1 MTDILHLPG
10 WKATKTRP
18 DGDELVIEAD
28 YIEPAVACTKCG
40 VIGRLYRHGT
50 KVLSFRDTPMH
61 GKTVLLKG
69 TAQRYRCRDC
79 GETFVQ
85 PLTGVE
91 SDRRM
96 TTRCVQ
102 FIRTQCLRD
111 TFTRIAELVGCTEGT
126 VRNIAADQI
135 QRLDGEFTPY
145 LPEWLGIDET
155 QLDRGM
161 RCVLTDVGRR
171 APIDILIDRDKHTVA
186 RWLYQFSDRS
196 TVKGVAMDMWRPYW
210 DTVKAV
216 LGEHVPVVIDKFH
229 VVRMA
234 NQSVDKVRI
243 RVQKEKDAKTRVA
256 WKRSKV
262 QLVKRPE
269 NLSESQRFNLD
280 MWLANEPEVAE
291 AYRLK
296 EAFFAIYDMS
306 KDEAI
311 AAYDAF
317 LKSVPASMKTEFGDL
332 TRAMKNWRT
341 EILAYFDYPITNGY
355 TEALNGMA
363 KVINRAGRGYS
374 FEVMRARILY
384 RPGRPKYRPVE
395 QQDEHLV
402 MRPSPRRKMIA
413 ERGNRCDGCGG
424 IYDDEELR
432 VCRTGVILDEI
443 DGSGMSLYCST
454 CYVRFHTEGG
464 FSGSHDSTHL
474 CE

>member
-1 MTDILHLPG
+1 
-10 WKATKTRP
+10 
-18 DGDELVIEAD
+18 
-28 YIEPAVACTKCG
+28 
-40 VIGRLYRHGT
+40 
-50 KVLSFRDTPMH
+50 
-61 GKTVLLKG
+61 
-69 TAQRYRCRDC
+69 
-79 GETFVQ
+79 
-85 PLTGVE
+85 
-91 SDRRM
+91 
-96 TTRCVQ
+96 
-102 FIRTQCLRD
+102 
-111 TFTRIAELVGCTEGT
+111 
-126 VRNIAADQI
+126 
-135 QRLDGEFTPY
+135 
-145 LPEWLGIDET
+145 
-155 QLDRGM
+155 
-161 RCVLTDVGRR
+161 
-171 APIDILIDRDKHTVA
+171 
-186 RWLYQFSDRS
+186 
-196 TVKGVAMDMWRPYW
+196 
-210 DTVKAV
+210 
-216 LGEHVPVVIDKFH
+216 
-229 VVRMA
+229 
-234 NQSVDKVRI
+234 
-243 RVQKEKDAKTRVA
+243 
-256 WKRSKV
+256 V

>member
-10 WKATKTRP
+10 WKATATRH
-18 DGDELVIEAD
+18 DGPELVIQAD
-28 YIEPAVACTKCG
+28 YIEPAVACIKCG
-40 VIGRLYRHGT
+40 VIDRLYRHGT
-50 KVLSFRDTPMH
+50 KVLNFRDTPMH
-61 GKTVLLKG
+61 GKTVMLEG
-69 TAQRYRCRDC
+69 TAQRYRCQDC

-85 PLTGVE
+85 PLMGVE
-91 SDRRM
+91 PGRRM
-96 TTRCVQ
+96 TSRCVE
-102 FIRTQCLRD
+102 FIRSQCLRD
-111 TFTRIAELVGCTEGT
+111 TFTRTAELVGCTEGT
-126 VRNIAADQI
+126 VRNIAGDQI
-135 QRLDGEFTPY
+135 KHLDGQFSPY
-145 LPEWLGIDET
+145 LPAWLGIDET

-171 APIDILIDRDKHTVA
+171 TPIDILIDRDKPTVA
-186 RWLYQFSDRS
+186 RWLYQFPDRS
-196 TVKGVAMDMWRPYW
+196 AVKGVAMDMWRPYR

-234 NQSVDKVRI
+234 NQAVDKVRI
-243 RVQKEKDAKTRVA
+243 RVQREKDTKTRVA

-296 EAFFAIYDMS
+296 EAFFAIYDKP

-341 EILAYFDYPITNGY
+341 EILAYFDYPDHQRLHGGP
-355 TEALNGMA
+355 ERDGEGHQPGRQGVQLRGHAGPHPVPPWQA
-363 KVINRAGRGYS
+363 KVPASRAAGRGS
-374 FEVMRARILY
+374 DTSLPASPDDCREGQPLRRVRRHLRRRGAARVPNRRRLGRRGRLGTEPLLLELLRAF
-384 RPGRPKYRPVE
+384 PHGGRF
-395 QQDEHLV
+395 QWL
-402 MRPSPRRKMIA
+402 S
-413 ERGNRCDGCGG
+413 
-424 IYDDEELR
+424 
-432 VCRTGVILDEI
+432 
-443 DGSGMSLYCST
+443 
-454 CYVRFHTEGG
+454 
-464 FSGSHDSTHL
+464 
-474 CE
+474 

>member
-10 WKATKTRP
+10 WKATATRH
-18 DGDELVIEAD
+18 DGPELVIQAD
-28 YIEPAVACTKCG
+28 YIEPAVACIKCG
-40 VIGRLYRHGT
+40 VIDRLYRHGT
-50 KVLSFRDTPMH
+50 KVLNFRDTPMH
-61 GKTVLLKG
+61 GKTVMLEG

-85 PLTGVE
+85 PLMGVE
-91 SDRRM
+91 PGRRM
-96 TTRCVQ
+96 TSRCVE
-102 FIRTQCLRD
+102 FIRSQCLRD
-111 TFTRIAELVGCTEGT
+111 TFTRTAELVGCTEGT
-126 VRNIAADQI
+126 VRNIAGDQI
-135 QRLDGEFTPY
+135 KHLDGQFSPY
-145 LPEWLGIDET
+145 LPAWLGIDET

-171 APIDILIDRDKHTVA
+171 TPIDILIDRDKPTVA
-186 RWLYQFSDRS
+186 RWLYQFPDRS
-196 TVKGVAMDMWRPYW
+196 AVKGVAMDMWRPYRG
-210 DTVKAV
+210 TVKAV

-234 NQSVDKVRI
+234 NQAVDKVRI
-243 RVQKEKDAKTRVA
+243 RVQREKDTKTRVA

-269 NLSESQRFNLD
+269 NLPESQRFNLD

-296 EAFFAIYDMS
+296 EAFFAIYDKP

-341 EILAYFDYPITNGY
+341 EILTYFDYPITNGY

-384 RPGRPKYRPVE
+384 RHGRPKYRPVE
-395 QQDEHLV
+395 QQDEV
-402 MRPSPRRKMIA
+402 AIRPSPRRRMIA
-413 ERGNRCDGCGG
+413 EKGNRCDGCGG
-424 IYDDEELR
+424 IYDDDELR
-432 VCRTGVILDEI
+432 VCRTGVGLEGVDA
-443 DGSGMSLYCST
+443 SGLSLYCSN
-454 CYVRFHTEGG
+454 CYVRFHTGDG

>member
-10 WKATKTRP
+10 WKASKTRIE
-18 DGDELVIEAD
+18 GDELIIEAD
-28 YIEPAVACTKCG
+28 YIEPAAACTKCG

-50 KVLSFRDTPMH
+50 KVLRFRDTPMH
-61 GKTVLLKG
+61 GKTVVLKG

-85 PLTGVE
+85 AVGGVE
-91 SDRRM
+91 TDRRM

-102 FIRTQCLRD
+102 FIRSQCLRD

-126 VRNIAADQI
+126 VRNIAGDQI
-135 QRLDGEFTPY
+135 QQMDADFRPY
-145 LPEWLGIDET
+145 LPQWLGIDET

-161 RCVLTDVGRR
+161 RCVLTDIGQRS
-171 APIDILIDRDKHTVA
+171 PIDILADRDKLTVV
-186 RWLYQFSDRS
+186 RWLYQFEDRS
-196 TVKGVAMDMWRPYW
+196 AVKGVAMDMWRPYK
-210 DTVKAV
+210 DAVHAV
-216 LGEHVPVVIDKFH
+216 LGAHVPVVIDKFH

-234 NQSVDKVRI
+234 NQAVDKVRI
-243 RVQKEKDAKTRVA
+243 RVQKAKDAKTRVA

-296 EAFFAIYDMS
+296 EAFFAIYGMP
-306 KDEAI
+306 KDDALK
-311 AAYDAF
+311 AYDDF
-317 LKSVPASMKTEFGDL
+317 LKSVPASMKAEFGDL

-355 TEALNGMA
+355 TESLNGLA

-374 FEVMRARILY
+374 FDVMRARILH
-384 RPGRPKYRPVE
+384 RHGKPAPVTKPE
-395 QQDEHLV
+395 QPEDEAPV
-402 MRPSPRRKMIA
+402 SPRRRMIA
-413 ERGNRCDGCGG
+413 EKGNRCDCCGG
-424 IYDDEELR
+424 IYDDQELR
-432 VCRTGVILDEI
+432 VTRTGVLM
-443 DGSGMSLYCST
+443 DGADLSGLSLYCST

-464 FSGSHDSTHL
+464 FSGSHVSTQL
-474 CE
+474 FE